1 MSMAQERRAEER
13 VAMLMEEEAE
23 LRSKVQSI
31 EARLAAEPSDAL
43 SRELELARKELA
55 IARSQKLMAMQSSS
69 Y

>member
-13 VAMLMEEEAE
+13 VKMLMEEESG

-31 EARLAAEPSDAL
+31 EARLAAEHSDAL
-43 SRELELARKELA
+43 SRELELARKELG
-55 IARSQKLMAMQSSS
+55 IAQAQTLMAMQSSS

>member
-13 VAMLMEEEAE
+13 VAMLREEEAE
-23 LRSKVQSI
+23 LSSKVQSI

-43 SRELELARKELA
+43 SRELELVRKELA
-55 IARSQKLMAMQSSS
+55 ITRSQKLMAMQSSS